1 LGLKILILARIGFII
16 AIVGLF
22 IVVVSYFLQQDLVLG
37 IALLIIGIIIF
48 ATGSSINPEE
58 RH

>member
-1 LGLKILILARIGFII
+1 LGLKILILTRIGFII
-16 AIVGLF
+16 AVVGLF
-22 IVVVSYFLQQDLVLG
+22 IVALSYFLQQDLVLG

-48 ATGSSINPEE
+48 ATGSSINPKE

>member
-1 LGLKILILARIGFII
+1 MI
-16 AIVGLF
+16 AVVGLF
-22 IVVVSYFLQQDLVLG
+22 IAVVSYFLQQDLVAG

-48 ATGSSINPEE
+48 ATGSSINIKE